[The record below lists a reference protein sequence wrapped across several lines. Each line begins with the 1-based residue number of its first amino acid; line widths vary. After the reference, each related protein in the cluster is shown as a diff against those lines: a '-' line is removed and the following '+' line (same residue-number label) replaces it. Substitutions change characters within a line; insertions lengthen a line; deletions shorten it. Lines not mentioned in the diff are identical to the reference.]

1 MWDMVN
7 FLKRLFGM
15 GEVEA
20 APQSV
25 HESPRE
31 DMELSAVREK
41 NFRKVLDEYRGRP
54 VEDDE
59 FAMVRRV
66 AAGGD
71 ESKPFPRFVGEEAMS
86 WIALHA
92 QEFGWTPELVPDFG
106 DYPLMGNRQGT
117 FEKALSKAL
126 GGVMTEDDLE
136 DARAMFEGDQQVR
149 AAWDTMFAHDV
160 ENYAAK
166 IAARVR
172 RERLRKSS
180 HDQDY
185 GVAAK

>member
-1 MWDMVN
+1 MGN
-7 FLKRLFGM
+7 FLKRLFGTE
-15 GEVEA
+15 EVEV
-20 APQSV
+20 APQPV
-25 HESPRE
+25 HESSRD

-59 FAMVRRV
+59 FAMVRQV

-71 ESKPFPRFVGEEAMS
+71 ETKPFPRFVGEEAMT
-86 WIALHA
+86 WIKLHA
-92 QEFGWTPELVPDFG
+92 QEFGWTPELVPVAGDF
-106 DYPLMGNRQGT
+106 PLMGNRQGT
-117 FEKALSKAL
+117 FEKAFEKSL
-126 GGVMTEDDLE
+126 GRVPSNEDIE

-149 AAWDTMFAHDV
+149 AAWNTMFAHDV

-166 IAARVR
+166 IAARVQ
-172 RERLRKSS
+172 RERLRESKP
-180 HDQDY
+180 DQDY